1 MASRSRNAA
10 TAAGSERVPTT
21 DFARSLTPDEPL
33 LPGDE
38 FHRLLAR
45 LRTDHRMATVP
56 FLGADAFLILRF
68 ADLDAAFRDD
78 DGFPAGPTYATT
90 IEPCQGFTFESCDGP
105 EHHLLRNLTTRE
117 LRARPVARFADEHLD
132 QLAHSVIDGF
142 ADRDEVDL
150 VASFTAVFPFLA
162 FALRMGLPMSDAATY
177 YRWAFDILGYPGDNE
192 TGLRAAAALTEHVE
206 PVLAERRRCPA
217 GDLISSMTT
226 SERDG
231 RRLDDEEI
239 RSHVRALFSAGA
251 ATSHHGLGTTLYAL
265 LTHAEVVARL
275 RSRPDLIPRAV
286 DEMLRWE
293 PPIGVL
299 PRIAPDDV
307 ELAGRLVPAGSIVLM
322 GIASANRDESV
333 YEDPDRFDID
343 RTPGR
348 LLTFGFGSHSCPGT
362 HLAKAQI
369 TAGVRALLDRFDTL
383 RLLDAAAA
391 RPSGTVMR
399 GPIRLPVALA

>member
-1 MASRSRNAA
+1 M
-10 TAAGSERVPTT
+10 TTT
-21 DFARSLTPDEPL
+21 DFALSLIPDEPL

-45 LRTDHRMATVP
+45 LRRTHRVATVR
-56 FLGADAFLILRF
+56 FLGAEAFLILRF
-68 ADLDAAFRDD
+68 DDLDAAFRDD
-78 DGFPAGPTYATT
+78 EGFPAGPTYATT

-105 EHHLLRNLTTRE
+105 EHHLLRDLTTRE

-142 ADRDEVDL
+142 PDHDEVDL
-150 VASFTAVFPFLA
+150 VASFTAVFPFLT
-162 FALRMGLPMSDAATY
+162 FALRMGLPVSDAATY
-177 YRWAFDILGYPGDNE
+177 YRWAFDILGYPGDHE
-192 TGLRAAAALTEHVE
+192 TGLRAAAALTEHVD
-206 PVLAERRRCPA
+206 PVLIERRRCPA
-217 GDLISSMTT
+217 DDLISSMTT
-226 SERDG
+226 AEKDG
-231 RRLDDEEI
+231 RRLEDEEI

-265 LTHAEVVARL
+265 LTHPEVMKRL

-299 PRIAPDDV
+299 PRIAPHDV
-307 ELAGRLVPAGSIVLM
+307 VLAGQPVPEGSIVLM
-322 GIASANRDESV
+322 GIASANRDEAV
-333 YEDPDRFDID
+333 HRDPDRFDID
-343 RTPGR
+343 RAPGR
-348 LLTFGFGSHSCPGT
+348 LLTFGFGSHYCPGS

-369 TAGVRALLDRFDTL
+369 VAGVRALLDRFDTL
-383 RLLDAAAA
+383 RLLDPVAA

-399 GPIRLPVALA
+399 GPIRLTVTLA

>member
-1 MASRSRNAA
+1 M
-10 TAAGSERVPTT
+10 TAI
-21 DFARSLTPDEPL
+21 DFALSLAPEEPL
-33 LPGDE
+33 LPGDD
-38 FHRLLAR
+38 FHQLLAR
-45 LRTDHRMATVP
+45 LRTDHRMATVR

-68 ADLDAAFRDD
+68 EDLDAAFRDD
-78 DGFPAGPTYATT
+78 AGFPAGPTYATT

-105 EHHLLRNLTTRE
+105 EHHLLRDLTTRE
-117 LRARPVARFADEHLD
+117 LRAQPVARFAQAHLD
-132 QLAHSVIDGF
+132 QLAHSVIDEF
-142 ADRDEVDL
+142 ADDDEVDL
-150 VASFTAVFPFLA
+150 VASFTAVFPFLT
-162 FALRMGLPMSDAATY
+162 FALRMGLPVSDAATY

-192 TGLRAAAALTEHVE
+192 TGLRAAAALTEHIE
-206 PVLAERRRCPA
+206 PVLAERRTCPA
-217 GDLISSMTT
+217 ADLISSMTT
-226 SERDG
+226 AEKAG

-265 LTHAEVVARL
+265 LTHPAIVTRL

-299 PRIAPDDV
+299 PRIASTDV
-307 ELAGRLVPAGSIVLM
+307 ELAGQLVPEGSIVLM

-333 YEDPDRFDID
+333 YEDPHRFDID
-343 RTPGR
+343 RRTGR
-348 LLTFGFGSHSCPGT
+348 LLTFGFGSHYCPGS

-369 TAGVRALLDRFDTL
+369 VAGVRALLDRFAALD
-383 RLLDAAAA
+383 LLDPVAA

-399 GPIRLPVALA
+399 GPIRLPVALTPR